1 MRFVYNIISQNLSKI
16 TIRSK
21 MKFLGDK
28 NLLLLED
35 SDEFIENAISL
46 FNMFVKTTFVA
57 KNIKEAFNILENENI
72 DLIISDIHLKKES
85 GLDFI
90 EEIRKTNNEIPILI
104 LSGYKDED
112 LLFKAMS
119 LNLSAYLLKPIN
131 FKALMEAF
139 EKCENKIKFNNQAI
153 VELKDGFKYDKEL
166 KRIIKMN
173 EIYELNKKEIL
184 FFEMLCENKKR
195 IITKDMF
202 IKFVYEYEPM
212 SDSALNN
219 FILRIRKRFG
229 KNFLYTI
236 PDIGYKMII

>member
-57 KNIKEAFNILENENI
+57 KNIKEAFKILENENI

-90 EEIRKTNNEIPILI
+90 EEIRKTKNEIPILI

-119 LNLSAYLLKPIN
+119 LNLSAYLLKPY
-131 FKALMEAF
+131 
-139 EKCENKIKFNNQAI
+139 KF
-153 VELKDGFKYDKEL
+153 
-166 KRIIKMN
+166 
-173 EIYELNKKEIL
+173 
-184 FFEMLCENKKR
+184 
-195 IITKDMF
+195 
-202 IKFVYEYEPM
+202 
-212 SDSALNN
+212 
-219 FILRIRKRFG
+219 
-229 KNFLYTI
+229 
-236 PDIGYKMII
+236 